1 MLKIGRKRKFSFLSR
16 ITKHTGS
23 IYEVVKTSEWGCF
36 AYSFDFFF
44 LCSDDLGRIEYMVDI
59 GDLIGTLY
67 CQI

>member
-1 MLKIGRKRKFSFLSR
+1 MLKIGRKFSFLSR

>member
-23 IYEVVKTSEWGCF
+23 IYEVVKTSECGCF
-36 AYSFDFFF
+36 AYSFDFF
-44 LCSDDLGRIEYMVDI
+44 LCSDDLGGIEYMVDI
-59 GDLIGTLY
+59 GDLIGSLY